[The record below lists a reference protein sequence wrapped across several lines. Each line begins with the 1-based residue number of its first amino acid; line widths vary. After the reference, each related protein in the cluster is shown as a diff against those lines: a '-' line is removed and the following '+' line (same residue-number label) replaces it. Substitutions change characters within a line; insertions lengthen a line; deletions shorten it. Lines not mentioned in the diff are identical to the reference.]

1 MKKLLK
7 FLIFI
12 VILFIGIVTVY
23 KLTKDNETMIAIVEY
38 YTREN
43 SVLEK
48 NKWQIN
54 NPSSYVKI
62 TDNFSPTNRQD
73 LLNIYYTVL
82 ASGMKEFTFYC
93 DLDYTDCIDDVKEL
107 TENNEA
113 LSHINGFIHVYNSF
127 VNIST
132 EFKNNGKIT
141 LFIKRLYSDE
151 LIEKVENEKELLF
164 NKLYDINKT
173 KIENIT
179 TFHDYIID
187 NTTYDLEYIEK
198 KTNRLSNTAYGPLF
212 ENYAICSGYTDL
224 MALLLYKLNIPNI
237 RVSNETHT
245 WNMIYLD
252 DKVLTID
259 VTYDDPITS
268 DKTDFKRD
276 TYLLIPPLEL
286 LNLDKDHY
294 FDQEVY
300 LK

>member
-7 FLIFI
+7 FLLLI
-12 VILFIGIVTVY
+12 VILFIGTLTFY
-23 KLTKDNETMIAIVEY
+23 KLTKDNETMIAIIEY
-38 YTREN
+38 YTRES

-54 NPSSYVKI
+54 NPGSYVKI
-62 TDNFSPTNRQD
+62 TDNFSPSNKQD
-73 LLNIYYTVL
+73 LLNIYYTIL
-82 ASGMKEFTFYC
+82 ASGMEEFTFYC

-107 TENNEA
+107 TENNEVI
-113 LSHINGFIHVYNSF
+113 SHINGFVHVYNSF

-151 LIEKVENEKELLF
+151 LIEKVESEKELLF
-164 NKLYDINKT
+164 NKLYDSNKT
-173 KIENIT
+173 KKENIT

-187 NTTYDLEYIEK
+187 NTRYDLEYVEK

-212 ENYAICSGYTDL
+212 ENHAICSGYTDL
-224 MALLLYKLNIPNI
+224 MALLLYKLNIDNI

-252 DKVLTID
+252 DSVLTID
-259 VTYDDPITS
+259 VTYDDPMTPDKS
-268 DKTDFKRD
+268 DSRRD
-276 TYLLIPPLEL
+276 TFLLIPPSEL
-286 LNLDKDHY
+286 LNLDNDHY